1 MSCHSTVD
9 ATVGPEWETSHTIP
23 ASLPSAPDNLNTGF
37 VTSSDLNK
45 HPARVHFYL
54 LLTSFEIS
62 LAAWVRRE
70 YPDPHST
77 LGLLEYGGRKALHR
91 FRRDQRNNVVVD
103 LVAGMDLGD
112 LLAIVGSRDDGR
124 YAYATSLFESW
135 EAWTAKLTSLRNAV
149 MHPVLS
155 FLGPSRSISE
165 LISLERGLWE
175 VLERQGAR
183 V

>member
-1 MSCHSTVD
+1 
-9 ATVGPEWETSHTIP
+9 
-23 ASLPSAPDNLNTGF
+23 
-37 VTSSDLNK
+37 
-45 HPARVHFYL
+45 
-54 LLTSFEIS
+54 
-62 LAAWVRRE
+62 
-70 YPDPHST
+70 
-77 LGLLEYGGRKALHR
+77 
-91 FRRDQRNNVVVD
+91 
-103 LVAGMDLGD
+103 MDLGD

-155 FLGPSRSISE
+155 FLGPSRTVSE
-165 LISLERGLWE
+165 LISLERGLRE